1 MKLVR
6 RVAAAGCTLALA
18 LGGAV
23 ALAPAAHATPQGCF
37 YYVLEKAPNT
47 DQQLLQDACETG
59 APGTEEA
66 FRACYRILRDDYVP
80 AVIAANGCRRAA
92 QE

>member
-1 MKLVR
+1 MKLAR

-18 LGGAV
+18 LGGV
-23 ALAPAAHATPQGCF
+23 IALAPAASATPHACF
-37 YYVLEKAPNT
+37 SYVLDNKPDA
-47 DQQLLQDACETG
+47 DKLLVQDACEVG
-59 APGTEEA
+59 AAGGEEA

-80 AVIAANGCRRAA
+80 AVIAANGCRQAP